1 MIGDELRAVFK
12 QRENTSDE
20 WEYGVDLCWNKEIE
34 ILTRNLDDTI
44 NYLDNECTADEF
56 SWISEV
62 FDELVE
68 ATQSRELIAC
78 FYRLVDKYP
87 DECKKYNI
95 VSCLQLA
102 ENLLD

>member
-44 NYLDNECTADEF
+44 NYLDKAKE
-56 SWISEV
+56 
-62 FDELVE
+62 
-68 ATQSRELIAC
+68 Q
-78 FYRLVDKYP
+78 
-87 DECKKYNI
+87 
-95 VSCLQLA
+95 
-102 ENLLD
+102 